1 MPLASYSIYRYLC
14 VLLLLIAQ
22 QGALGHAT
30 WHAGGDARA
39 AREHASLALTQD
51 KGHRSPLDQSALC
64 AFDLAYGQVMGAT
77 HGACIAAAFVS
88 TVVERIQASATRQL
102 IATVI
107 TPQSRG
113 PPVLL

>member
-1 MPLASYSIYRYLC
+1 MSQSIYRYLC

-39 AREHASLALTQD
+39 ARGNASLAQTQD
-51 KGHRSPLDQSALC
+51 SGHKVPLGQGTLC

-77 HGACIAAAFVS
+77 HGACIAAAFVPMG
-88 TVVERIQASATRQL
+88 VERIQEGAPRQL

-107 TPQSRG
+107 SPHSRG